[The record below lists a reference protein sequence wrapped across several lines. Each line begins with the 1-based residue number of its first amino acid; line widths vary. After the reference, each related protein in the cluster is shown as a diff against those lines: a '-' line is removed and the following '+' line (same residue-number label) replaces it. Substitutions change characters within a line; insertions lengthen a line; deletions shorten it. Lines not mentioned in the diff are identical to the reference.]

1 MYVIAIKA
9 WDKDFADVW
18 CGIDANG
25 DLTMATQEGLPETS
39 AAGFELAIPD
49 QDGKSSKL
57 IGSREFLRYYRQN
70 HKPSDTRKSTHIST
84 LHQRWACN
92 LACDSWLSG
101 ILMPDL
107 SHLLKIYARNVSL
120 YDNYASTFHD
130 PVLYSLYTDCRHNPE
145 SYWISLCR
153 DVVSIQG

>member
-1 MYVIAIKA
+1 MEQSTYLLAIKA
-9 WDKDFADVW
+9 WDKDLADVSRA
-18 CGIDANG
+18 IDANG

-57 IGSREFLRYYRQN
+57 IGSREFLRYYKQN

-92 LACDSWLSG
+92 LGCDCWLLG
-101 ILMPDL
+101 NLMPDL
-107 SHLLKIYARNVSL
+107 SLLLNSYARKVSL
-120 YDNYASTFHD
+120 CDNYASTCHKA
-130 PVLYSLYTDCRHNPE
+130 VLYSLYTGCKTNPD
-145 SYWISLCR
+145 SCGISLAE
-153 DVVSIQG
+153 I